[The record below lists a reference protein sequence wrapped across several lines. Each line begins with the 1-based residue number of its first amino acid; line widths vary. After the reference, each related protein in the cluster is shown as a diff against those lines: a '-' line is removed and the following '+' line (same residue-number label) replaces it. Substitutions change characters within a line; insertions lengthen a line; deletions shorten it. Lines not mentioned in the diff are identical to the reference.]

1 MSKSKSKAPVSY
13 HTLKFMADLS
23 EKLRPRP
30 PMTVTEWAEK
40 NMILPAGSNE
50 PGHYSS
56 KNMPFQRAI
65 MDAITDPYVQDVSVM
80 SSAQIGKTTMLL
92 CGIGYYIDYEPA
104 TQLLVLPT
112 LSLSEK
118 FSKTR
123 LATMIQDVPVL
134 SEKIAPAKSKD
145 SDNTILF
152 KQYAGGHIVLAGA
165 NSAASLSSMPLRIIW
180 MDEVDRFPESAGTEG
195 NPIKLAEK
203 RSTTFWNR
211 KHIKTSTPTV
221 HGLSKI
227 ESAYNAGTMEE
238 WCVQCPCC
246 GTWQP
251 FEFKRVAFKN
261 IAMACIDCGEEIE
274 ERYWRESPQ
283 KWIAAHPERK
293 SNRSFHINELASP
306 FVTWS
311 EIIDEFKSA
320 MEKLNTFHDVEDLKT
335 FVNTTLGEVWDE
347 TKQTDDNSQVDYET
361 IEKRAEYYDAD
372 LPDGVL
378 MLTAAVDVQNDRFEV
393 EIRGWAREYET
404 WGIYKTEIY
413 GNLEKND
420 VWEELEDYISQ
431 TLHFANGNSLGIA
444 ATAIDTG
451 GNHTN
456 MVYKWVKRMTQKGK
470 SVYGIKGYA
479 QKAGIPLVYKVSDVD
494 IKEETSSGKKVV
506 VDHTKLYTLGVDAG
520 KEDIQNR
527 LVISEP
533 GEGYCHFPSNG
544 GRGYTTTYYKG
555 LFSERKI
562 TKKVRGAIKEVWV
575 KKSGIR
581 NEPLDLFNYGYAAC
595 MIKRPAWNVL
605 EEKIERG
612 IDYMQK
618 RKKKTGTTR
627 RSQKGVEW

>member
-1 MSKSKSKAPVSY
+1 MKSNQKAPVSY
-13 HTLKFMADLS
+13 HTLKFITDLT
-23 EKLRPRP
+23 ENIRPRT

-50 PGHYSS
+50 PGHYSC
-56 KNMPFQRAI
+56 KNMPFQREI

-112 LSLSEK
+112 LTLSEK

-134 SEKIAPAKSKD
+134 AEKIAPAKAKD

-165 NSAASLSSMPLRIIW
+165 NSAASLSSMPLRIVW

-195 NPIKLAEK
+195 NPVKLAKK
-203 RSTTFWNR
+203 RSTTYWNR
-211 KHIKTSTPTV
+211 KHIMTSTPTN
-221 HGLSKI
+221 HGTSKI
-227 ESAYNAGTMEE
+227 ESAYNSGSMEE

-251 FEFKRVAFKN
+251 FEFRRVVFKN
-261 IAMACIDCGEEIE
+261 VAMSCVDCGEEIE

-293 SNRSFHINELASP
+293 KHRSFHLNEMASP
-306 FVTWS
+306 FVSWIQ
-311 EIIDEFKSA
+311 IIEEFKEA
-320 MEKLNTFHDVEDLKT
+320 KKKMDTFHDVEDLKT
-335 FVNTTLGEVWDE
+335 FINTTLGECWDE
-347 TKQTDDNSQVDYET
+347 TLRNDDSSKVDHEKL
-361 IEKRAEYYDAD
+361 EKRAEYYDAD

-378 MLTAAVDVQNDRFEV
+378 MLTAAVDVQDDRFEV
-393 EIRGWAREYET
+393 EIRGWAREYES

-420 VWEELEDYISQ
+420 IWDELEYYINQS
-431 TLHFANGNSLGIA
+431 LHYANGNTLGIA

-451 GNHTN
+451 GSHTN
-456 MVYKWVKRMTQKGK
+456 MVYKWVKRMKQKGK

-479 QKAGIPLVYKVSDVD
+479 QKPGIPLLYKRTDVD
-494 IKEETSSGKKVV
+494 IKEETPSGKKVV
-506 VDHTKLYTLGVDAG
+506 VDHTEIYILGVDSG

-527 LVISEP
+527 LSITEP
-533 GEGYCHFPSNG
+533 GEGYCHFPSNA

-555 LFSERKI
+555 LFAEKKVI
-562 TKKVRGAIKEVWV
+562 KKVRGTLKEVWV
-575 KKSGIR
+575 KKSGVR

-605 EEKIERG
+605 EEKIASG
-612 IDYMQK
+612 IDYMKKKK
-618 RKKKTGTTR
+618 RKTGSVR
-627 RSQKGVEW
+627 RNQKGVEW

>member
-1 MSKSKSKAPVSY
+1 M
-13 HTLKFMADLS
+13 
-23 EKLRPRP
+23 
-30 PMTVTEWAEK
+30 
-40 NMILPAGSNE
+40 
-50 PGHYSS
+50 
-56 KNMPFQRAI
+56 
-65 MDAITDPYVQDVSVM
+65 
-80 SSAQIGKTTMLL
+80 
-92 CGIGYYIDYEPA
+92 
-104 TQLLVLPT
+104 
-112 LSLSEK
+112 
-118 FSKTR
+118 
-123 LATMIQDVPVL
+123 
-134 SEKIAPAKSKD
+134 
-145 SDNTILF
+145 
-152 KQYAGGHIVLAGA
+152 
-165 NSAASLSSMPLRIIW
+165 
-180 MDEVDRFPESAGTEG
+180 
-195 NPIKLAEK
+195 
-203 RSTTFWNR
+203 
-211 KHIKTSTPTV
+211 
-221 HGLSKI
+221 
-227 ESAYNAGTMEE
+227 
-238 WCVQCPCC
+238 
-246 GTWQP
+246 
-251 FEFKRVAFKN
+251 
-261 IAMACIDCGEEIE
+261 
-274 ERYWRESPQ
+274 
-283 KWIAAHPERK
+283 
-293 SNRSFHINELASP
+293 
-306 FVTWS
+306 
-311 EIIDEFKSA
+311 
-320 MEKLNTFHDVEDLKT
+320 
-335 FVNTTLGEVWDE
+335 
-347 TKQTDDNSQVDYET
+347 
-361 IEKRAEYYDAD
+361 
-372 LPDGVL
+372 
-378 MLTAAVDVQNDRFEV
+378 DVQNDRFEV

-555 LFSERKI
+555 LFSERKV